1 MKMVFLKAI
10 MVRKLESKS
19 VTPRHLEDSK
29 VKYDYNKNINY

>member
-19 VTPRHLEDSK
+19 VTPRHLEDLK